1 MTSTARSLA
10 PQYSIIEVT
19 HSGDVTS
26 ADFRNLGREVKAL
39 MDSTGID
46 RVLADWTEATSA
58 PDNIALVGYGETLTQ
73 AGLPADFRHA
83 HVWPKDAHTR
93 MSLDMWKT
101 VEMNQGHAARVFGD
115 RESAIEWLSA

>member
-58 PDNIALVGYGETLTQ
+58 RTTS
-73 AGLPADFRHA
+73 R
-83 HVWPKDAHTR
+83 
-93 MSLDMWKT
+93 SLAT
-101 VEMNQGHAARVFGD
+101 ARP
-115 RESAIEWLSA
+115 

>member
-1 MTSTARSLA
+1 MDGS
-10 PQYSIIEVT
+10 
-19 HSGDVTS
+19 DVR
-26 ADFRNLGREVKAL
+26 A
-39 MDSTGID
+39 
-46 RVLADWTEATSA
+46 
-58 PDNIALVGYGETLTQ
+58 DNIALVGYGETLTQ

-101 VEMNQGHAARVFGD
+101 VEKNQGHAARVFGD

>member
-26 ADFRNLGREVKAL
+26 ADFRNLGREVTAL

-101 VEMNQGHAARVFGD
+101 VEKNQGHAARVWDALQGF
-115 RESAIEWLSA
+115 